1 MNATKNITSNTSAP
15 KPVEKIVNVTKAVNI
30 TKNDTQ
36 VALKTEQK
44 SKSQVKSSLHAA
56 VQNMKKALQPTEEKE
71 QFVVKKPEIKK
82 FNRDLVGRSL

>member
-36 VALKTEQK
+36 VALKTE
-44 SKSQVKSSLHAA
+44 
-56 VQNMKKALQPTEEKE
+56 
-71 QFVVKKPEIKK
+71 
-82 FNRDLVGRSL
+82 